1 MSQLVETE
9 RKLPSK
15 WEVTALIWVAYFLNQ
30 ADRQVF
36 NVVLPQIR
44 DGLGLTD
51 SDMGLIATA
60 FNLFY
65 AVLVPL
71 GGIIGD
77 RYSRKWILTLCILFW
92 SIATMF
98 TGWATGLIS

>member
-1 MSQLVETE
+1 MNLTVEKK
-9 RKLPSK
+9 RLLPSK

-51 SDMGLIATA
+51 SDTSLIAFLDK
-60 FNLFY
+60 FN
-65 AVLVPL
+65 
-71 GGIIGD
+71 G
-77 RYSRKWILTLCILFW
+77 
-92 SIATMF
+92 
-98 TGWATGLIS
+98 